1 MWLRLYQIDTYQ
13 YESWHTV
20 KLGYYIN
27 KQANDEVMLT
37 AARLSFIT
45 YPLSLKIAWETYCM
59 HVYIYI
65 YIYIN
70 ALFGLWILGIALQS
84 HMISMLTHS
93 DGEIH
98 TYMHYL
104 AFTMALFGHHNL
116 LSSYKTI
123 LNYNRHGILRSTQ
136 IGN

>member
-1 MWLRLYQIDTYQ
+1 MMKSCLQQLDSVSLRTLCL
-13 YESWHTV
+13 S
-20 KLGYYIN
+20 KLHE
-27 KQANDEVMLT
+27 KL
-37 AARLSFIT
+37 
-45 YPLSLKIAWETYCM
+45 IACM
-59 HVYIYI
+59 YT

-123 LNYNRHGILRSTQ
+123 FNYNRYGILRSTQ

>member
-1 MWLRLYQIDTYQ
+1 MMKSCLQQLDSVSLRTLCL
-13 YESWHTV
+13 S
-20 KLGYYIN
+20 KLHG
-27 KQANDEVMLT
+27 KL
-37 AARLSFIT
+37 
-45 YPLSLKIAWETYCM
+45 IACM
-59 HVYIYI
+59 CT

-123 LNYNRHGILRSTQ
+123 LNYNRHGILQSTQ